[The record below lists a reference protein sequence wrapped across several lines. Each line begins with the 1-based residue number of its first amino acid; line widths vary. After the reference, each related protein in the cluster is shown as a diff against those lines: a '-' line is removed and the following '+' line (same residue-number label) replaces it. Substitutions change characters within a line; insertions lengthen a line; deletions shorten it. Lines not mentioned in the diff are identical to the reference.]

1 MAARK
6 RRPTGEVAKVPKRGS
21 IVQIRVGT
29 HTYDAVYVSS
39 CHTCTHPARMYIE
52 DMLLQNFAYRA
63 IASKY
68 SDREIE
74 FDGTIEKMPPVSY
87 NSIRSH
93 YLQGHMPMESTT
105 IRRLAER
112 RARQIGS
119 RYEEKSEQFVDHYLL
134 AETVV
139 HKAYAGL
146 VAGDLAIELKD
157 GLVAAK
163 FLQEIESNSNGGLDS
178 EAWAAAMTVY
188 FETAQQ
194 IMPPDMWAEFTEI
207 LSKNPIL
214 RALQR
219 SMDPSSGDQEEV
231 LDAEL
236 VD

>member
-1 MAARK
+1 MGARK
-6 RRPTGEVAKVPKRGS
+6 RRPTGEVAKVPARGS
-21 IVQIRVGT
+21 IVQIKVGT

-39 CHTCTHPARMYIE
+39 CHTCTHPARMHIE
-52 DMLLQNFAYRA
+52 EMLLQNYAYRA

-68 SDREIE
+68 SGRDIE
-74 FDGTIEKMPPVSY
+74 FEGAIEKMPSVSY

-119 RYEEKSEQFVDHYLL
+119 RYEEKAEQFVDHYLL

-139 HKAYAGL
+139 HKAYTGL
-146 VAGDLAIELKD
+146 VGGSIDIDLKD
-157 GLVAAK
+157 GLAAAK
-163 FLQEIESNSNGGLDS
+163 FLQEIEASSNGGLDS
-178 EAWAAAMTVY
+178 EAWSAAMTVY

-194 IMPPDMWAEFTEI
+194 IMPPEMWVEFTEA
-207 LSKNPIL
+207 LGKNPIL

-219 SMDPSSGDQEEV
+219 SMDPNSDQDEV

-236 VD
+236 VE